1 MRQISSSSLDAK
13 FNRASGPPALNEQR
27 VLVLRESVAEHPRCR
42 RWMQSR
48 RCCTGA
54 APSECAAWRAPNAG
68 CRPRHARPSARAVAP
83 AAGSACATQRRG
95 AQRAIHARLASGGES
110 GFDACKK
117 VKGPQASLARRYAG
131 LAAGGH
137 WHGRQCARA
146 RRRAG
151 RGGAGLVSVPRTHL
165 SSRREAANL
174 VSRQSTNETRWA
186 WIDSRW
192 SAAWLMSALDGDEGQ
207 VPERS

>member
-1 MRQISSSSLDAK
+1 MGLDRRSVSATH
-13 FNRASGPPALNEQR
+13 RGSRYAGAAGVSRVGRRVLSCAAHRLRLGAAAEVVPALVHGVQVLEPLGGKGRVRGMRDRLREQWRRRLDRHAQPSAAVLNAQSTR
-27 VLVLRESVAEHPRCR
+27 VLP
-42 RWMQSR
+42 Q
-48 RCCTGA
+48 
-54 APSECAAWRAPNAG
+54 
-68 CRPRHARPSARAVAP
+68 
-83 AAGSACATQRRG
+83 
-95 AQRAIHARLASGGES
+95 GGES

-137 WHGRQCARA
+137 CHGRQCARP

-151 RGGAGLVSVPRTHL
+151 RGGVGLVSVPRTHL

-192 SAAWLMSALDGDEGQ
+192 SAAWLMSALDGVEGQ